1 MRIDDLLRQATFE
14 LSKCGI
20 VEHERDARILLES
33 CLEKTRT
40 ELYLDSDK
48 LVSEENEQRYYR
60 WIARRKNREP
70 VAYILGEQ
78 EFWSLPFF
86 VSPAVL
92 IPRPETEFLIDR
104 VLQLSDRVN
113 FSKGSVLD
121 LCCGSGVIA
130 TVLARESRQI
140 VIAADISG
148 AALTIV
154 RKNSK
159 RHEVEHLVL
168 PVQSNLF
175 SAFAHQKKF
184 SLIITN
190 PPYVSSFDV
199 NKTLEPEVAEHEP
212 RLALDGGENGLEII
226 REIVLSLP
234 AVLLPAG
241 QLFMEIGAD
250 QGDAV
255 RKMFHSSKEA
265 GGKNYTEVKVL
276 ADYTGRDR
284 VLYARI
290 TD

>member
-1 MRIDDLLRQATFE
+1 MRIDDLLLQASLE

-20 VEHERDARILLES
+20 VEHELDARILLES
-33 CLEKTRT
+33 CLYKTRT
-40 ELYLDSDK
+40 ELYLDSNG
-48 LVSEENEQRYYR
+48 LVSEENEHRYRR
-60 WIARRKNREP
+60 WIARRKCREP

-104 VLQLSDRVN
+104 VLQLADRVN
-113 FSKGSVLD
+113 FSKGSILD

-130 TVLARESRQI
+130 TVLAKESGQPI
-140 VIAADISG
+140 IAADISSE
-148 AALTIV
+148 ALTVV
-154 RKNSK
+154 RKNSR

-175 SAFAHQKKF
+175 SAFSAQKTF

-199 NKTLEPEVAEHEP
+199 NNTLEPEVAEHEP
-212 RLALDGGENGLEII
+212 RLALDGGAKGLEII
-226 REIVLSLP
+226 REIALSLP
-234 AVLLPAG
+234 AVLLPGG
-241 QLFMEIGAD
+241 QVFMEIGAD

-255 RKMFHSSKEA
+255 RKMFNSNKDA
-265 GGKNYTEVKVL
+265 GEKNYTEVMVL
-276 ADYTGRDR
+276 TDYTGRDR
-284 VLYARI
+284 VLCARI